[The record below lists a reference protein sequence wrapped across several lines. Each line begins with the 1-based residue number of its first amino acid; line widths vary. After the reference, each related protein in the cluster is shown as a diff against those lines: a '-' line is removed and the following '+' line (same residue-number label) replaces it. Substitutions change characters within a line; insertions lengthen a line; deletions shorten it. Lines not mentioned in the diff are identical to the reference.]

1 MKNFKFIYAAIAV
14 LAVAIIHFTVDTS
27 SAMALSMATG
37 IAIADGETKDEKPT
51 KKEQKLFKQLDKHM
65 GELVKAATNGLVKSE
80 YVDEKHEE
88 IVAQLKKMKKKT
100 KSMNFEKAIDDFK
113 SQIQAEVDQAG
124 VQIAEAAKNI
134 KGAEGK
140 TVYSIMKEAL
150 EGDKMVKYLKA
161 GGKGNSEPVVIDMKA
176 VVDVTGFVGAVITP
190 NRVGPQVSF
199 VPPKKFDIRDV
210 MATGTSDSDSIDH
223 IKETGLVD
231 ADGFLAENVASA
243 ESELNLE
250 EETTTGKRIATHI
263 NVSKRALRNVSF
275 LASHLSNRFRELI
288 AVTITGSIL
297 NDTGAGNTFN
307 GFFNNA
313 ATFTAGDLTGKV
325 DDANRADVLAAA
337 MARLNEITNI
347 EANAIFINPL
357 DEYLLTATKD
367 TTGQYAESTVVVSRI
382 DGRLHINGI
391 PVWSTHHVTFDK
403 YLVCDLSA
411 TTTEYLETQP
421 LTMFVA
427 EQHASN
433 AIENQVTFVFET
445 EAILP
450 IYKTF
455 AFLKGTLTTD
465 AIALNV

>member
-1 MKNFKFIYAAIAV
+1 MSFLMAFMAPF
-14 LAVAIIHFTVDTS
+14 AVAIYY
-27 SAMALSMATG
+27 
-37 IAIADGETKDEKPT
+37 ADGDGGGKDPQPN
-51 KKEQKLFKQLDKHM
+51 KKEQKLFKQLDKTM
-65 GELVKAATNGLVKSE
+65 GVLIEKANKGLVKAE

-88 IVAQLKKMKKKT
+88 ILVQLKKMKKKT

-113 SQIQAEVDQAG
+113 SQIQAEVDAAG
-124 VQIAEAAKNI
+124 VEIANLTKNI
-134 KGAEGK
+134 KGAEG
-140 TVYSIMKEAL
+140 TTAYSVIKEAL
-150 EGDKMVKYLKA
+150 DTEKMAKYLKA
-161 GGKGNSEPVVIDMKA
+161 GGKGNSIPVTIDLKD
-176 VVDVTGFVGAVITP
+176 VVSVTGFVGAVITP
-190 NRVGPQVSF
+190 TRVGPQVSF

-210 MATGTSDSDSIDH
+210 MATGSSDSDSIDH

-231 ADGFLAENVASA
+231 ANGFLVENVASA
-243 ESELNLE
+243 ESKLNLE
-250 EETTTGKRIATHI
+250 EETTTSKRIATHI

-275 LASHLSNRFRELI
+275 LASHLSNRFFELI
-288 AVTITGSIL
+288 AVTVTGSIL

-307 GFFNNA
+307 GFFNQA
-313 ATFTAGDLTGKV
+313 ATFTAGNLANKV

-367 TTGQYAESTVVVSRI
+367 TTGQYAESSVVVSRI
-382 DGRLHINGI
+382 NGRLHINGI
-391 PVWSTHHVTFDK
+391 PVWSTHHVAFDK

-450 IYKTF
+450 IYKKF
-455 AFLKGTLTTD
+455 AFLKGTLSTD
-465 AIALNV
+465 QIELNV